1 MTLSRA
7 GSRSQSEPSTESLAD
22 ALTALCAEV
31 GIPFEEMLHT
41 VEAALATAYVRAF
54 NPPGEVRVKLD
65 TKTGALEVTGRVV
78 RADGSELVRAL
89 PSEDFKRMAAQTAKH
104 AVLRHIHDLERDKVL
119 RDVAE
124 HRGELATGVVDR
136 SEAGTVYVDLGRA
149 EGVMPP
155 EEQIPG
161 ELLHPGRPVLVVIL
175 DAQRNQRQA
184 QVRVSRAAR
193 MFVHR
198 LLEAEVPE
206 IKAGTVQVRAIARE
220 PGLRTKIA
228 VSATEPG
235 LDPVGACVGP
245 KGVRHRAILSEL
257 ASEHVDIVP
266 WSDDPEAF
274 VASSLG
280 PAKAESVTIDKATR
294 TATVMVPRAQLS
306 LAIGRDGQNARLAA
320 KLTGF
325 RIDIKAG
332 EGDGPDDAE
341 PAP

>member
-22 ALTALCAEV
+22 ALTALCVEV

-41 VEAALATAYVRAF
+41 VEDALAVAYVRAF
-54 NPPGEVRVKLD
+54 NPPGDVRVSLD
-65 TKTGALEVTGRVV
+65 TSTGALEVTSRVGDQI
-78 RADGSELVRAL
+78 RTL

-124 HRGELATGVVDR
+124 HRGELATGIVDR

-161 ELLHPGRPVLVVIL
+161 ELLHAGRPVLVVIL
-175 DAQRNQRQA
+175 DTQRNPRQA

-193 MFVHR
+193 AFVHR

-228 VSATEPG
+228 VSATQPG

-274 VASSLG
+274 VASALG
-280 PAKAESVTIDKATR
+280 PAKPESVTIDRATR
-294 TATVMVPRAQLS
+294 TATVLVPRSQLS

-320 KLTGF
+320 KLTGY

-332 EGDGPDDAE
+332 ESDTQNDAE
-341 PAP
+341 VAP